1 MNPTAQ
7 TTKTLAQKIA
17 KQMAQEPLELLK
29 SARSQVTG
37 QEYSETQNPQE
48 QQYDPDQQAKAQ
60 HEQLTAQDN
69 AKSSRLIE
77 AFQRELEDVRKQ
89 NLLKDLQKRIAE
101 GETIPLEDY
110 PELSLEH
117 KQVLKAQMEAVA
129 MRIANAKK
137 ENAKSGI
144 IEVVAKKGRQMM
156 GAMGKKTAMKREQT
170 HVEKPVPPSG

>member
-1 MNPTAQ
+1 MSNTAQ
-7 TTKTLAQKIA
+7 TTKALAQKIA

-29 SARSQVTG
+29 SARNQVTG
-37 QEYSETQNPQE
+37 QEYSESQQQE
-48 QQYDPDQQAKAQ
+48 QQYDPDQQAKIQ
-60 HEQLTAQDN
+60 HEQAKAQDN

-89 NLLKDLQKRIAE
+89 NLLKKLQQEIAE
-101 GETIPLEDY
+101 GKVIPLEDY

-129 MRIANAKK
+129 MRMANAKK

>member
-1 MNPTAQ
+1 MNPAQ
-7 TTKTLAQKIA
+7 TTKSLAQKIA

-37 QEYSETQNPQE
+37 EQEPR
-48 QQYDPDQQAKAQ
+48 QQDSQPARPNDEVM
-60 HEQLTAQDN
+60 HEQLKAQDV

-77 AFQRELEDVRKQ
+77 AYQRELEDVRKQ

-101 GETIPLEDY
+101 GEEIPLEDY

-117 KQVLKAQMEAVA
+117 KQVLKAQMEAV
-129 MRIANAKK
+129 RIRMLNAQNS
-137 ENAKSGI
+137 NAKSSF
-144 IEVVAKKGRQMM
+144 IEVVSKKGRQMM
-156 GAMGKKTAMKREQT
+156 RAMGKKTAMKREQT

>member
-1 MNPTAQ
+1 MNSAAQ

-29 SARSQVTG
+29 SARNQVTG
-37 QEYSETQNPQE
+37 EQEPRQQDSEPARQDE
-48 QQYDPDQQAKAQ
+48 AL
-60 HEQLTAQDN
+60 HEQKLAQDN

-89 NLLKDLQKRIAE
+89 NLLKKLQQEIAE
-101 GETIPLEDY
+101 GKVIPLEDY

-117 KQVLKAQMEAVA
+117 KQVLKAQMEAVQIR
-129 MRIANAKK
+129 MQNAKN

-144 IEVVAKKGRQMM
+144 IEVVSKKGRQLFNF
-156 GAMGKKTAMKREQT
+156 GKKTGVKREQT
-170 HVEKPVPPSG
+170 HVEKVVPPSG